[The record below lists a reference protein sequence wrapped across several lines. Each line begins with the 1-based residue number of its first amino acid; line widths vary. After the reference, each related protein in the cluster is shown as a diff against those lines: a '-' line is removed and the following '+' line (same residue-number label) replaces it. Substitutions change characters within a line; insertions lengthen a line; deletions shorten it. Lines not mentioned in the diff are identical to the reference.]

1 VISIRRILRGAAAG
15 LGALLAMAAAGEA
28 QETTRLLVVDGT
40 RVQVG
45 RTAYGTE
52 SEAVRRQ
59 VLRNPAALAAAAPA
73 CPRDTGNNGFRA
85 DDMIG
90 GSFTAPGAAETAYLY
105 TLCDS
110 GAGHRQGIL
119 ILRRVTSRATGRD
132 PFVAHLAYAFA
143 RDVKLVVLPDID
155 GNGRNEIAIVSDH
168 GRQGKSVRIVEIG
181 RGGVTRFGR
190 WEIETLGPFRQM
202 RLYAEKRVGAPPA
215 FFADFREMT
224 ASGWRAPQ
232 PAEPV
237 TLAPDAT
244 AYARGASGPGLRL
257 SDAALLTAIFQAA
270 AFVALILATLAFIVR
285 LFFSRG
291 PRAARRRAA
300 AGPAPPAPALPALQP
315 LNCPACGA
323 GVPLRGDV
331 MVCPSCSHRFAAPR
345 AYDAIRLLRDE
356 AARRLRRATRYWRIT
371 NVLTSRWMG
380 RALVALSLWLVA
392 SIPLLYIGW
401 DDLAYAERLLQPS
414 VPHVILAGLA
424 YAFWIPTLWATAG
437 MLSPKAREA
446 MPTLEAADAPAS
458 AEAANCS
465 QCGGAIRF
473 EKNDLAALCGYC
485 GVETYR
491 ARLAWNLHHLANDA
505 RKRATFSMIDAM
517 KAVRAAVEDI
527 AATPMIFAFIFII
540 APAFLMGL
548 YALAEWL
555 GLVWLL
561 EFFGLA

>member
-1 VISIRRILRGAAAG
+1 MISFRRNLRGAAAG
-15 LGALLAMAAAGEA
+15 LGALLAIAAAGEA
-28 QETTRLLVVDGT
+28 QEGPRLLIVDAT
-40 RVQVG
+40 RIQVG
-45 RTAYGTE
+45 RAVYGTE
-52 SEAVRRQ
+52 SETVRRQ
-59 VLRNPAALAAAAPA
+59 VLRNPAASATPPTVCA
-73 CPRDTGNNGFRA
+73 RDTGSADFRA

-90 GSFTAPGAAETAYLY
+90 GSFTAPGATEMAYLY
-105 TLCDS
+105 TLCDAR
-110 GAGHRQGIL
+110 AGHRQGIL
-119 ILRRVTSRATGRD
+119 ILRRVASRAAGRD
-132 PFVAHLAYAFA
+132 PFVAHVAYPFA
-143 RDVKLVVLPDID
+143 RDVKLVSLPDIV

-181 RGGVTRFGR
+181 RGGLTRFGR
-190 WEIETLGPFRQM
+190 REIETLSPFRQT

-232 PAEPV
+232 PAEPI
-237 TLAPDAT
+237 TLAPDTT

-257 SDAALLTAIFQAA
+257 SDAALLTAIFQTA
-270 AFVALILATLAFIVR
+270 AFVVLILATLAFIVR
-285 LFFSRG
+285 LIFSRG

-300 AGPAPPAPALPALQP
+300 AGTAPPAPTLPILQP

-323 GVPLRGDV
+323 GVPLRGAV
-331 MVCPSCSHRFAAPR
+331 MVCPSCSSRFAAPR
-345 AYDAIRLLRDE
+345 AYESIRVLRDE

-392 SIPLLYIGW
+392 SIPLLYVGW
-401 DDLAYAERLLQPS
+401 DNLAYAERLLRPS
-414 VPHVILAGLA
+414 APHVILAGLA
-424 YAFWIPTLWATAG
+424 YVFWIPTLWATAG
-437 MLSPKAREA
+437 MLSPKARQA
-446 MPTLEAADAPAS
+446 LPTLETSAAPVG

-473 EKNDLAALCGYC
+473 EKNDLGALCGYC

-491 ARLAWNLHHLANDA
+491 ARLAWNLHHVANDA

-527 AATPMIFAFIFII
+527 VATPMIFAFIFII
-540 APAFLMGL
+540 APAFLMGA

-561 EFFGLA
+561 EFFGL